1 MDLVKTPLPLY
12 FSYDS
17 LEQFLTILSPGLRQ
31 RHAEELRR
39 LDGLKLPPVVSWSI
53 LSTAIGISPHFI
65 NSLIRHKN
73 KYYRVFSIAKGK
85 GKGSRVIEAPKV
97 SIKLIQA
104 WLAFH
109 LSNNVNLKLC
119 DSVHGFIP
127 GQHGIYEA
135 AKKHCGCDWVLSI
148 DLRDFFHSI
157 SYRHVVNTFEQLG
170 YTVAQAEKIADITTY
185 NFHLPQ
191 GAPSSPVISN
201 LVFNNTDQAIEKF
214 LDGKGICYTRYAD
227 DLTFSGS
234 DISYDIEKLKSDML
248 QLISNDGWVV
258 ANEKTHIAIAPNRL
272 KVHGF
277 LVHTAKPRL
286 TKGYRNKIRAYTH
299 LLNAGKLDAED
310 IDTIRGH
317 VNYGKF
323 IDKLNDGH

>member
-17 LEQFLTILSPGLRQ
+17 LDQFLLILSPGLRQ
-31 RHAEELRR
+31 RHAEELKR
-39 LDGLKLPPVVSWSI
+39 LDDLKLPPMVSWSI

-65 NSLIRHKN
+65 NSLIRNKN
-73 KYYRVFSIAKGK
+73 KYYRVFTIAKGK
-85 GKGSRVIEAPKV
+85 GKGKRVIEAPKV

-109 LSNNVNLKLC
+109 LSNNDNLKLC
-119 DSVHGFIP
+119 DAVHGFIP

-148 DLRDFFHSI
+148 DLKDFFRSI
-157 SYRHVVNTFEQLG
+157 SYRRVVDAFEQLV
-170 YTVAQAEKIADITTY
+170 YTVAQAEKIAEITTY
-185 NFHLPQ
+185 NTHLPQ

-201 LVFNNTDQAIEKF
+201 LVFNNTDDAIIRF
-214 LDGKGICYTRYAD
+214 LEGKGICYTRYAD

-234 DISYDIEKLKSDML
+234 DVRYDIEKLKTDLL
-248 QLISNDGWVV
+248 QLISSNGWVV
-258 ANEKTHIAIAPNRL
+258 ANEKTHIAKAPNRL

-277 LVHTAKPRL
+277 LVHAETPRL
-286 TKGYRNKIRAYTH
+286 TKGYRNKIRAYAH
-299 LLNAGKLDAED
+299 LLNSGKVKAED
-310 IDTIRGH
+310 LDVIRGH

-323 IDKLNDGH
+323 IDKLNDER

>member
-1 MDLVKTPLPLY
+1 MKTPLPLY
-12 FSYDS
+12 FSYES
-17 LEQFLTILSPGLRQ
+17 LEQFLSALSPGLRQ
-31 RHAEELRR
+31 RHSEELRR
-39 LDGLKLPPVVSWSI
+39 LDDLKLPPVVSWSI

-65 NSLIRHKN
+65 NSLIRNKN
-73 KYYRVFSIAKGK
+73 KYYRVFTIAKGK
-85 GKGSRVIEAPKV
+85 SKARRIIEAPKV

-109 LSNNVNLKLC
+109 LSNNDNLKLC
-119 DSVHGFIP
+119 DAVHGFIP
-127 GQHGIYEA
+127 RQHGVYEA
-135 AKKHCGCDWVLSI
+135 AKKHCGCNWVLSI

-157 SYRHVVNTFEQLG
+157 SYRHVVNAFEQLG
-170 YTVAQAEKIADITTY
+170 YTAAQAEKIADITTY
-185 NFHLPQ
+185 NTHLPQ

-201 LVFNNTDQAIEKF
+201 LVFNNTDIAIKEF
-214 LDGKGICYTRYAD
+214 LEGKGICYTRYAD

-234 DISYDIEKLKSDML
+234 DISYDIETLKNDIL
-248 QLISNDGWVV
+248 QIINNDGWIV
-258 ANEKTHIAIAPNRL
+258 ANEKTHIAKAPNRL

-277 LVHTAKPRL
+277 LVHDVAPRL

-299 LLNAGKLDAED
+299 LLKSGKINTEDLDV
-310 IDTIRGH
+310 ITGH